1 MSNRPVWLLEA
12 ALAAGGALAI
22 LLSGVA
28 TTTAELARVL
38 FLGSLAVLLVLL
50 IAETRARR
58 RWTLR

>member
-1 MSNRPVWLLEA
+1 MSNRLAWVVEGV
-12 ALAAGGALAI
+12 LAASCALAI
-22 LLSGVA
+22 LFSGVA

-38 FLGSLAVLLVLL
+38 LIGSCAVLLVLL